1 METAFSRPRLGVEPW
16 AGAHPSLA
24 HYRTTTMLEALRFDD
39 AEGFDGAVR
48 TLLRTAAAA
57 YLNAGYETMQFPY
70 RRVQTGENGNPS
82 LSSLLTDAL
91 AGGDPEDLLA
101 LAARLDV
108 ANQLGCP
115 L

>member
-1 METAFSRPRLGVEPW
+1 V
-16 AGAHPSLA
+16 HPDLA
-24 HYRTTTMLEALRFDD
+24 RYRTATMLEALRFDGG
-39 AEGFDGAVR
+39 EGLDGAAR

-57 YLNAGYETMQFPY
+57 YLNAGYETLQFPY

-82 LSSLLTDAL
+82 LSSLLQEAL
-91 AGGDPEDLLA
+91 AGGDADELLA
-101 LAARLDV
+101 LASRLDA